1 MSFSLQYDVHVSHG
15 ASVEPLDESGESQG
29 NESKKLHQF
38 IHMKERLRKLFQNI
52 SFRPSNRFDF
62 IGSVQMRKEEHE
74 RGFVCVK

>member
-29 NESKKLHQF
+29 NESKELHQF

-52 SFRPSNRFDF
+52 SFRPSNRFDV